1 MARKSKEEW
10 KIYKNVFDN
19 FTINTLNKL
28 EAQGHFD
35 ELLSPVMIG
44 KEANVFSAAKAGK
57 KVIVKIYRLHS
68 CNFNRMYD
76 YIRQDKRFINLRN
89 QRRKVIFAWVQRE
102 YRNLLKAREAGV
114 RVPTP
119 ITAENNIIVMEF
131 IGGNDP
137 APQAK
142 DHYPKDSK
150 AFIDNILRNM
160 TLLHRKAKIVH
171 ADLSPFNIL
180 NHNDQPVLIDF
191 SQGASTDSSNAKE
204 LLERDI
210 TNIAKYA
217 KKLGIILDEDKVKKK
232 ILA

>member
-44 KEANVFSAAKAGK
+44 KEANVFSAAKVGK

-76 YIRQDKRFINLRN
+76 YIKQDKRFVNLRN

-119 ITAENNIIVMEF
+119 ITAENNVIVMEF
-131 IGGNDP
+131 IGDSSP

-142 DHYPKDSK
+142 DRYPKDPK
-150 AFIDNILRNM
+150 AFIDDIVKNM
-160 TLLHRKAKIVH
+160 SLLQKKASIVH

-180 NHNDQPVLIDF
+180 NHEDQPVLIDF
-191 SQGASTDSSNAKE
+191 SQGTSTDSNNAEE

-210 TNIAKYA
+210 LNIAKFA
-217 KKLGIILDEDKVKKK
+217 KKLGLDLDEEKVRKK